1 MATTEDF
8 TVTATDD
15 THELTTFEFYY
26 NNDYEDECCIR
37 TSPMQ
42 FGATITSVFFSLVV
56 ILSLFGNILVIVIL
70 AKYENLRS
78 LSNVFILNLAL
89 SDLFFT
95 AGLPFWAYYHMYGWT
110 LGEPACKTV
119 MFVFSVGYYSSGILL
134 ILMTVYRYIAVLKPR
149 SDVVST
155 KGCCSLLAGLV
166 IWAVSVLVSI
176 PAVIFTKVQGL
187 NHCVYENSYWT
198 VWGIYQQN
206 ALFILSSVVFIFCYS
221 QIVCRLLRPTAQRR
235 RNKTLKLIFAL
246 MVAFFVGW
254 VPYNTV
260 IFLKSFHHW
269 PKTYSDTEAMAKNC
283 EALKQLEYAFY
294 VSRLCA
300 FSHCCLNPVFYV
312 FVGVKF
318 KNHWKSLLKS
328 WGHSSRLQSRQSRFT
343 MTSLTSGE
351 EFTL

>member
-1 MATTEDF
+1 MATIEDLVDTTQASTPDITF
-8 TVTATDD
+8 DYDD
-15 THELTTFEFYY
+15 SG
-26 NNDYEDECCIR
+26 DYEDQRCIR

-42 FGATITSVFFSLVV
+42 FGATITPVFNSLVV
-56 ILSLFGNILVIVIL
+56 VLSLFGNILVIVIL
-70 AKYENLRS
+70 AKYENLKS

-89 SDLFFT
+89 SDLLFT
-95 AGLPFWAYYHMYGWT
+95 AGLPFWAYYYMYGWT

-119 MFVFSVGYYSSGILL
+119 MFLFSVGYYSSGILL

-155 KGCCSLLAGLV
+155 KGCCSLLVALF
-166 IWAVSVLVSI
+166 IWAVSALVSV
-176 PAVIFTKVQGL
+176 PAVIFSKVQGV
-187 NHCVYENSYWT
+187 HCAYENSFWT

-206 ALFILSSVVFIFCYS
+206 VLFILSSVVFIFCYS

-246 MVAFFVGW
+246 MVVFFVGW

-260 IFLKSFHHW
+260 IFLMSFSHW
-269 PKTYSDTEAMAKNC
+269 PKTYSDTAAMKKNC
-283 EALKQLEYAFY
+283 EVSKQLEYAFY

-318 KNHWKSLLKS
+318 KNHWKRLLKS
-328 WGHSSRLQSRQSRFT
+328 TAHSGRLQSRQSRYT
-343 MTSLTSGE
+343 MTSHTSGE